1 MSQSIS
7 ENGVIS
13 KPSPYS
19 VSETI
24 NKLVTAL
31 TLNGIKIF
39 AKIDQKSE
47 AESVGL
53 ELRPTELLLFGD
65 PKAGTPLMNA
75 FPSIA
80 IDLPLKAVAWEAND
94 GKVWISYNSPAY
106 LKVRHGLP
114 EEPFKLLENL
124 IDKALE

>member
-1 MSQSIS
+1 MEQAIS
-7 ENGVIS
+7 ENGVVS
-13 KPSPYS
+13 KLSKYS

-24 NKLVTAL
+24 DKLETAL
-31 TLNGIKIF
+31 TLSGIKIF
-39 AKIDQKSE
+39 ARIDQKSQ

-53 ELRPTELLLFGD
+53 ELKPTELLLFGD
-65 PKAGTPLMNA
+65 PRAGTPLMNT

-94 GKVWISYNSPAY
+94 GRVWISYNSPSY
-106 LKVRHGLP
+106 LMKRHGLP
-114 EEPFKLLENL
+114 EEPFKLIENL